1 MTFVKECIEDSLPIW
16 EACLDTSFLRQ
27 LADGTLPEELFKG
40 YIIDDS
46 LYLMAYTKVFAMGIL
61 KAESMEE
68 IRAYYSLLSFVS
80 EAEDATRAYYLERYG
95 LRDEDVQKLPLR
107 PENQAYVD
115 TMTEAVANAPGPA
128 ECFMACLPCML
139 SYEWI
144 FAELVKRFPKAKD
157 TVYGRFVNDY
167 TGNFYDKLKGGWYDF
182 AEKSCRNLTPARQ
195 KNCRAIFR
203 KCSEHELK
211 FWEMS
216 ARARAC
222 FS

>member
-1 MTFVKECIEDSLPIW
+1 MLVNAVLGAF
-16 EACLDTSFLRQ
+16 
-27 LADGTLPEELFKG
+27 PEK
-40 YIIDDS
+40 
-46 LYLMAYTKVFAMGIL
+46 YLVAASG
-61 KAESMEE
+61 
-68 IRAYYSLLSFVS
+68 
-80 EAEDATRAYYLERYG
+80 
-95 LRDEDVQKLPLR
+95 
-107 PENQAYVD
+107 
-115 TMTEAVANAPGPA
+115 MTEAVANAPGPA

-203 KCSEHELK
+203 KCSEHGLQ
-211 FWEMS
+211 S
-216 ARARAC
+216 TIPPDC
-222 FS
+222 